1 MKRPVLW
8 VLLLL
13 AGAVSTTAGQT
24 HIPPHGQSRAS
35 SHSQASEDQP
45 MVFKSTIDLVSV
57 TAIAR
62 DENGRPVK
70 GLRKNDFV
78 VLEKGQPR
86 PIVDFTFSD
95 AGEIS
100 LTILFDSSGSM
111 RQPAQLEAGR
121 QVVKQVLSW
130 IKPRV
135 DEVSLYSFDKELRQ
149 EVDFTKNPDEIRDA
163 LGGLEPMGS
172 TSLYDAVAD
181 AARESASRPSPRRA
195 VIVVTDGIDTSS
207 TMTAAEVSSLAS
219 SIDVPVYVIA
229 VVNPID
235 HPGTERG
242 GRRRGAGAGRH
253 EPDEPRGMDRRRHRH
268 RQHPGAHQRR
278 GPDDHHGA
286 APPVSAGVRS
296 LARAGLVSARN
307 SRRAEEERPH
317 PRPLRLHRG
326 LLAPRLA
333 RATM

>member
-24 HIPPHGQSRAS
+24 LPQDS
-35 SHSQASEDQP
+35 SKSPVPEGQP

-121 QVVKQVLSW
+121 QVVKHVLSW
-130 IKPRV
+130 IKPRI

-149 EVDFTKNPDEIRDA
+149 EVDFTKNPDEVRDA
-163 LGGLEPMGS
+163 LAGLEPMGS

-181 AARESASRPSPRRA
+181 AARESALRPSPRRA
-195 VIVVTDGIDTSS
+195 VIVVTDGLDTSS

-235 HPGTERG
+235 HPGTERAVG
-242 GRRRGAGAGRH
+242 GMAQSQVANNLT
-253 EPDEPRGMDRRRHRH
+253 
-268 RQHPGAHQRR
+268 
-278 GPDDHHGA
+278 
-286 APPVSAGVRS
+286 S
-296 LARAGLVSARN
+296 LADWTGGGISIASTPAHISVAARTIVT
-307 SRRAEEERPH
+307 E
-317 PRPLRLHRG
+317 LRHQY
-326 LLAPRLA
+326 LLAFEASRVPGWYPLEIRAVQKKNVRIRA
-333 RATM
+333 RSGYIAGS

>member
-13 AGAVSTTAGQT
+13 AGAVSTAAGQT
-24 HIPPHGQSRAS
+24 LPPLPN
-35 SHSQASEDQP
+35 SQAQQNSDDP
-45 MVFKSTIDLVSV
+45 PPVLFKSTVDLVSV

-70 GLRKNDFV
+70 GLGKNDFV

-86 PIVDFTFSD
+86 PIVDFAFSD

-121 QVVKQVLSW
+121 SVVKHVLSW
-130 IKPRV
+130 IKPHV

-149 EVDFTKNPDEIRDA
+149 EVDFTKNPDKVRDA
-163 LGGLEPMGS
+163 LGGLEPMGA

-181 AARESASRPSPRRA
+181 AARESATRPSPRRA

-229 VVNPID
+229 VVSPID
-235 HPGTERG
+235 HPGGERAVG
-242 GRRRGAGAGRH
+242 GTAETQIAT
-253 EPDEPRGMDRRRHRH
+253 
-268 RQHPGAHQRR
+268 
-278 GPDDHHGA
+278 
-286 APPVSAGVRS
+286 SLTS
-296 LARAGLVSARN
+296 LAEWTGGGMAIASAPAHISVAARTIIT
-307 SRRAEEERPH
+307 E
-317 PRPLRLHRG
+317 LRHQY
-326 LLAPRLA
+326 LLAFEASRVPGWYPLEIRAVQKKNVRIRA
-333 RATM
+333 RSGYIAGS

>member
-1 MKRPVLW
+1 
-8 VLLLL
+8 
-13 AGAVSTTAGQT
+13 
-24 HIPPHGQSRAS
+24 
-35 SHSQASEDQP
+35 

-70 GLRKNDFV
+70 GLRKKDFV
-78 VLEKGQPR
+78 VLEKGLPR
-86 PIVDFTFSD
+86 PIVDFAFSD

-111 RQPAQLEAGR
+111 RQPAALEAGR
-121 QVVKQVLSW
+121 SVVKHVLSW

-163 LGGLEPMGS
+163 LGGLEPMGT
-172 TSLYDAVAD
+172 TSLYDAVAE
-181 AARESASRPSPRRA
+181 AARESAARPSPRRA

-207 TMTAAEVSSLAS
+207 SMTAAEVSSLAS

-235 HPGTERG
+235 HPGTETAVG
-242 GRRRGAGAGRH
+242 GKAQTQIATNLT
-253 EPDEPRGMDRRRHRH
+253 
-268 RQHPGAHQRR
+268 
-278 GPDDHHGA
+278 
-286 APPVSAGVRS
+286 S
-296 LARAGLVSARN
+296 LAEWTGGGMAIASAPAHISVAARTIVT
-307 SRRAEEERPH
+307 E
-317 PRPLRLHRG
+317 LRHQY
-326 LLAPRLA
+326 LLAFEASRVPGWYPLEIRAVQKKNVRIRA
-333 RATM
+333 RSGYIAGS